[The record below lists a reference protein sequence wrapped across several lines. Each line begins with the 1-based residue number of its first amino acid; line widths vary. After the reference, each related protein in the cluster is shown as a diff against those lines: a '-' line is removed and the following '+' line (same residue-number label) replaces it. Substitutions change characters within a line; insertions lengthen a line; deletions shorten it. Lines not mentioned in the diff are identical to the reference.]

1 MSSDPISLCWQVLT
15 QIRAYNNGVFLLA
28 AFLSLSPCPS
38 LLLSPTLEIQ
48 HLETTRMRSLPC
60 KEWQENWL
68 HCAGLHGAFSQ
79 GGDLMLF
86 PYPHTHGDTSS
97 REMVLASR
105 SGRRADKAQR
115 RGAIKTQ
122 TSSPD
127 FAFLALL
134 YLLTS
139 VTRAYKM
146 SLARHGV
153 LTHFG
158 DIYAGDTLWVHIV
171 LHFRCECR
179 CMNL

>member
-1 MSSDPISLCWQVLT
+1 MSSDPILLCWQVLT

-28 AFLSLSPCPS
+28 AFLSLSPCPL

-48 HLETTRMRSLPC
+48 HLETTKMRSLLC

-68 HCAGLHGAFSQ
+68 HCAGLCGAFSQ

-86 PYPHTHGDTSS
+86 PYPHMHGDISTQ
-97 REMVLASR
+97 EMVLASR

-115 RGAIKTQ
+115 RGAIETQ

-127 FAFLALL
+127 FTFLALL

-153 LTHFG
+153 LARFG
-158 DIYAGDTLWVHIV
+158 DVCAGDTLWVHIV
-171 LHFRCECR
+171 LHFRREYR